1 VWMRVTPRSDSD
13 LPEPPFDSL
22 IALVSATIGAGSPPQ
37 AEPGEEWCPDLPNDG
52 LRLHNA
58 G

>member
-1 VWMRVTPRSDSD
+1 MRVTPRSDSD

-37 AEPGEEWCPDLPNDG
+37 AEPGEEWCPDVPNDG